1 MAVSEL
7 SGGLWRIE
15 PLWGEL
21 EELLG
26 CPFALFGGGLGKGGA
41 EGDAQAGGPSER
53 STELHG
59 NYQDNP
65 MKQTGKPVQRRDA
78 ENAEDTQRKARTRW
92 PEGAGFSPC
101 AGGAGPRAGAGVAR
115 KRQMRRCRH
124 ALALQGSKRRPRS
137 LGIRLATRGFGRFLP
152 WRGGYVHPRASRL
165 G

>member
-7 SGGLWRIE
+7 SGGLWHIE

-53 STELHG
+53 STKWHW

-78 ENAEDTQRKARTRW
+78 ENAEETQRKATTRW
-92 PEGAGFSPC
+92 TEGAGFGRC
-101 AGGAGPRAGAGVAR
+101 AGGARRA
-115 KRQMRRCRH
+115 RRENPSGLRLDAQGEALCH
-124 ALALQGSKRRPRS
+124 AS
-137 LGIRLATRGFGRFLP
+137 
-152 WRGGYVHPRASRL
+152 
-165 G
+165 

>member
-7 SGGLWRIE
+7 SGGLWHIE

-26 CPFALFGGGLGKGGA
+26 CPFARFGGGLGEGGA

-78 ENAEDTQRKARTRW
+78 EDTQSSCHDGVVVEWVGKPGAR
-92 PEGAGFSPC
+92 C
-101 AGGAGPRAGAGVAR
+101 ASVA
-115 KRQMRRCRH
+115 C
-124 ALALQGSKRRPRS
+124 
-137 LGIRLATRGFGRFLP
+137 
-152 WRGGYVHPRASRL
+152 
-165 G
+165 

>member
-26 CPFALFGGGLGKGGA
+26 CPFALFGGGLGEGGA

-65 MKQTGKPVQRRDA
+65 MEQTGKPIQRRDA
-78 ENAEDTQRKARTRW
+78 ENAEGAEIAEGKSVRAALGCTR
-92 PEGAGFSPC
+92 
-101 AGGAGPRAGAGVAR
+101 
-115 KRQMRRCRH
+115 
-124 ALALQGSKRRPRS
+124 RS
-137 LGIRLATRGFGRFLP
+137 LMPRELTMFGT
-152 WRGGYVHPRASRL
+152 GEAE
-165 G
+165 

>member
-7 SGGLWRIE
+7 SGGLWHIE

-21 EELLG
+21 EEPLG
-26 CPFALFGGGLGKGGA
+26 CPFALFGGGLGKGGT

-101 AGGAGPRAGAGVAR
+101 AGGARRERRARRENPSELRLDAQGGAS
-115 KRQMRRCRH
+115 CH
-124 ALALQGSKRRPRS
+124 AS
-137 LGIRLATRGFGRFLP
+137 
-152 WRGGYVHPRASRL
+152 
-165 G
+165 

>member
-7 SGGLWRIE
+7 SGGLWHIE

-53 STELHG
+53 STELHW

-65 MKQTGKPVQRRDA
+65 MKQTGKPIQRRDA
-78 ENAEDTQRKARTRW
+78 ENAEETQRKARTRW
-92 PEGAGFSPC
+92 TEGAGFSPLRGWRAEGAERAEGKSVRAALGC
-101 AGGAGPRAGAGVAR
+101 ASRSVMPCDLTTFGTREAGGKGRA
-115 KRQMRRCRH
+115 
-124 ALALQGSKRRPRS
+124 
-137 LGIRLATRGFGRFLP
+137 
-152 WRGGYVHPRASRL
+152 RGGTLHANER
-165 G
+165 